1 MPRDFYAATVNGAI
15 LKVWF
20 NEHLR
25 PVNPGSSPHS
35 NAFQVRAT
43 SPGGTTRIISGF
55 GNTVAVSG
63 TSVTV
68 ALDVTKPVLEGD
80 TVTVSYTKPAANPL
94 KYTDGVDVQSFSGK
108 PVTNETDATKP
119 NVIAAES
126 NATELILYFD
136 DRMKASAVPDRFAFW
151 IQRGGS
157 GQLRPIGNP
166 RIDGSNTLRIPVFS
180 ASNPAKHDETVR
192 FSYTPPSDAA
202 NRIQDRSGNELDAI
216 AQWAEVDNQTPP
228 AFSSAAVN
236 GAALVLTFDG
246 GLDENGEYLPPASA
260 FTVRRTRAGTA
271 TTVGLIA
278 TNPVAVRGTQV
289 TLSLAEAVLGTDTV
303 TVAYTE
309 PGSGGRLRDNDK
321 RRHPVKSFAAR
332 SVTNNTPSASV
343 GSPPQFSSAAVNGT
357 ALDVT
362 FNETL
367 NSTSSHTPPNSAFTV
382 SAKPLY
388 GTARTIS
395 AAGVAIAGSTVTV
408 TLESKVERGET
419 VAVSYTQPTTN
430 WLQGTNGGHA
440 IAFSGQPATNNT
452 AGAPAPT
459 FSSASYS
466 YRGGGI
472 TVNFTG
478 PFLGCAAA
486 AAWSIMADGTKR
498 YPQVVRCGDRS
509 VLLVLAAL
517 TTRPAVEAARAVTV
531 SYNRS
536 TAEAEERS
544 TPIGRQGPSAKLTG
558 TDGSA
563 VESFSDKPVTGLK
576 PRLVP
581 PPTVDGSTLTL
592 TFDEELD
599 PGATPGNVLFDV
611 IVNGDERY
619 LARSGGVAIAGKTV
633 RLTLSSAVGAGDTV
647 TVRYTKPRGC
657 GGHCSHGLRGAS
669 HIAVDTFPDQAVTN
683 NSAGPVFASA
693 TFAGSILTVT
703 FDKNLDTGSKPS
715 PAAFRVTANNKRLA
729 VASGGVA
736 IAGKT
741 VTLTLFRPAS
751 DGQTVKVRYTRP
763 SANPLRGTNGIAV
776 DTFAEQEV
784 SNTNIWSATLTAQG
798 DSNRSGCSDLAAAS
812 WHCSSRLTSSSF
824 THEGTTYQVKVIT
837 RTLHNTAIGGPGIA
851 IRLDR
856 ALSTDWTLHVGD
868 SQFSVA
874 DASLHLSNT
883 YAAWSH
889 SGLWG
894 NGQQVSLRLTTGGS
908 GGGSGLSAPVEEQV
922 PATSVTG
929 VSVVSDPGA
938 DQTYGIGDTISVQVT
953 FNQLVVD
960 VDTSGGTPR
969 IKIDMDPAEWGEM
982 WASYSSGSGTA
993 NLTFTHTVVEPNI
1006 STQGIAVLADTLE
1019 LNGGTIRSDG
1029 ADAGLAHTGLAH
1041 DANHKVDWQTQS
1053 DTAGGAG
1060 GSDAEPA
1067 SVTGV
1072 SVVSSAGADK
1082 TYGDGDTIQVRV
1094 TFDETVDV
1102 TGSPRL
1108 KIDMDPA
1115 EWGEK
1120 WASYESGSGTASL
1133 TFAHTVVEPNVSTQ
1147 GIAVLENTLELNGGT
1162 IRAEGADAN
1171 LAHDGLGHDA
1181 NHKVDW
1187 QTQSDT
1193 GAGGTGGT
1201 NGTSEPAS
1209 VTGVSVVSDA
1219 GADET
1224 YGAGDTIQVRVAFTE
1239 AVDVT
1244 GSPRLTIDM
1253 DPAEWGEKPAAYESG
1268 SGTSSLTFAYTVAEP
1283 NISTQGI
1290 AVLAN
1295 TLELNGGTIRSGGA
1309 DAKLSH
1315 SGLGHDAKHKVDW
1328 RPEAVTVTGV
1338 SVVSDAGADKTY
1350 TLGDAIR
1357 IRVTFSEAVTVTG
1370 GPVLSIDMDPAEWGE
1385 KPAAYQS
1392 GSGTSSLTFA
1402 HTVVEPNYSTQ
1413 GIAVLENTLEL
1424 NGGTI
1429 RAGDADADL
1438 AHDGLGHDANH
1449 KVDWR
1454 PDISVADASASEAA
1468 GASVAFAV
1476 TLSRAFSGAEHR
1488 VTVDY
1493 ATADGSA
1500 TAGQDYT
1507 AASGT
1512 LTFAAGETSKTVNVQ
1527 VLDDSHDE
1535 GDEDVRA
1542 AALERGGH
1550 AHGRQ
1555 RGDGH
1560 DREHG
1565 PDAGGVAGALRAG
1578 DGRAG
1583 GDPRRGA
1590 DGCAARAGL
1599 PGAVRGPGVPTRPG
1613 TGLRAGFPVAVHAAD
1628 GHGRG
1633 GRGPD
1638 GHGRH
1643 DRYGHGGP
1651 DGHEQLGGRGG
1662 HERDVRYGRHG
1673 WRRHGRHG
1681 GLDGHGGTAADGLR
1695 IGGRCAR
1702 DRPVRHDAGL

>member
-1 MPRDFYAATVNGAI
+1 M
-15 LKVWF
+15 
-20 NEHLR
+20 
-25 PVNPGSSPHS
+25 
-35 NAFQVRAT
+35 
-43 SPGGTTRIISGF
+43 
-55 GNTVAVSG
+55 
-63 TSVTV
+63 
-68 ALDVTKPVLEGD
+68 
-80 TVTVSYTKPAANPL
+80 
-94 KYTDGVDVQSFSGK
+94 
-108 PVTNETDATKP
+108 
-119 NVIAAES
+119 
-126 NATELILYFD
+126 
-136 DRMKASAVPDRFAFW
+136 
-151 IQRGGS
+151 
-157 GQLRPIGNP
+157 
-166 RIDGSNTLRIPVFS
+166 
-180 ASNPAKHDETVR
+180 
-192 FSYTPPSDAA
+192 
-202 NRIQDRSGNELDAI
+202 
-216 AQWAEVDNQTPP
+216 
-228 AFSSAAVN
+228 
-236 GAALVLTFDG
+236 
-246 GLDENGEYLPPASA
+246 
-260 FTVRRTRAGTA
+260 RRTRAGTA

-343 GSPPQFSSAAVNGT
+343 GSPPQFSSAAVNGKS
-357 ALDVT
+357 LEVT

-367 NSTSSHTPPNSAFTV
+367 QTALSHRPPHSAFAV
-382 SAKPLY
+382 SAMPLY

-395 AAGVAIAGSTVTV
+395 GATTGDVAISGSTVSV
-408 TLESKVERGET
+408 TLDGEVERGET
-419 VAVSYTQPTTN
+419 VAVSYTQPTTK
-430 WLQGTNGGHA
+430 WLQGTNGFHA
-440 IAFSGQPATNNT
+440 NSFSGQPATNNT

-472 TVNFTG
+472 TVHFTG

-486 AAWSIMADGTKR
+486 AAWSIMVDGTKR

-544 TPIGRQGPSAKLTG
+544 TPIGRQGPSTKLTG

-563 VESFSDKPVTGLK
+563 VESFTDKPVTGLK

-592 TFDEELD
+592 TFDEEMD

-611 IVNGDERY
+611 TVNGDERY

-693 TFAGSILTVT
+693 VVVGSTLTVT

-715 PAAFRVTANNKRLA
+715 PAAFRVTANNNRLA

-741 VTLTLFRPAS
+741 VKLTLFRSAS
-751 DGQTVKVRYTRP
+751 AGDTVKVSYTRP

-776 DTFAEQEV
+776 DTFAEQTVANNPAE
-784 SNTNIWSATLTAQG
+784 TIWSATLSSGSSRGTFT
-798 DSNRSGCSDLAAAS
+798 GCSDAS
-812 WHCSSRLTSSSF
+812 SSTTERCSARLTANSF
-824 THEGTTYQVKVIT
+824 TSGDTTYQVERVESIVLVNGNVI
-837 RTLHNTAIGGPGIA
+837 LVFG
-851 IRLDR
+851 LDR
-856 ALSTDWTLHVGD
+856 LIDSSWTLHVG
-868 SQFSVA
+868 SHRLSVA
-874 DASLHLSNT
+874 DASLSDGGKTATWTTSNT
-883 YAAWSH
+883 LYVA
-889 SGLWG
+889 
-894 NGQQVSLRLTTGGS
+894 GQQVSLRLTEGS

-969 IKIDMDPAEWGEM
+969 IKIDLDPAEWGEK

-1072 SVVSSAGADK
+1072 SVVSDAGADK

-1120 WASYESGSGTASL
+1120 WASYASGSGTTSL
-1133 TFAHTVVEPNVSTQ
+1133 TFAHTVV
-1147 GIAVLENTLELNGGT
+1147 
-1162 IRAEGADAN
+1162 
-1171 LAHDGLGHDA
+1171 
-1181 NHKVDW
+1181 
-1187 QTQSDT
+1187 
-1193 GAGGTGGT
+1193 
-1201 NGTSEPAS
+1201 
-1209 VTGVSVVSDA
+1209 
-1219 GADET
+1219 
-1224 YGAGDTIQVRVAFTE
+1224 
-1239 AVDVT
+1239 
-1244 GSPRLTIDM
+1244 
-1253 DPAEWGEKPAAYESG
+1253 
-1268 SGTSSLTFAYTVAEP
+1268 EP

-1295 TLELNGGTIRSGGA
+1295 TLEFNSGTIRAGGA
-1309 DAKLSH
+1309 DADLAH
-1315 SGLGHDAKHKVDW
+1315 DGRAHDANHKVNWQTQSDTGAGGTGGTSGPSAASEPPSVSGVAVTSNAGDDNTY
-1328 RPEAVTVTGV
+1328 RRSDVIRVTVTFDEKV
-1338 SVVSDAGADKTY
+1338 D
-1350 TLGDAIR
+1350 
-1357 IRVTFSEAVTVTG
+1357 VTG
-1370 GPVLSIDMDPAEWGE
+1370 SPRLKIDMDPAEWGE
-1385 KPAAYQS
+1385 KWASYES
-1392 GSGTSSLTFA
+1392 GSGTTSLSFA

-1413 GIAVLENTLEL
+1413 GIAVLANTLEL
-1424 NGGTI
+1424 NSGTI
-1429 RAGDADADL
+1429 RSASGTDADL
-1438 AHDGLGHDANH
+1438 AHDGLAHDSSH

-1454 PDISVADASASEAA
+1454 PGLSVADARAEEGA
-1468 GASVAFAV
+1468 GAAVEFAV
-1476 TLSRAFSGAEHR
+1476 RLGLAATQT
-1488 VTVDY
+1488 VTVNY
-1493 ATADGSA
+1493 ATADGTA
-1500 TAGQDYT
+1500 LAGQDYT

-1512 LTFAAGETSKTVNVQ
+1512 LTFAAGESSKTVSVA
-1527 VLDDSHDE
+1527 VLDDAHDE
-1535 GDEDVRA
+1535 GEETFTLRLSNASGAWLEDAEATGTIENTDLMPAALLARFGRATAEQVVDQVEERMGASREGGFRARLAGREYQPGMEGDFARGFLSSFAPMGTGAHAAAGAGLGAAPAAGSHLAGAFGADTSGTGGMAATGGATDVTGRQQPGASGGGGLFGALAPGGDLLSSSGFELNRASHGGMLSLWSRTSRSYFAGMEEALSLNGDVRTTMFGA
-1542 AALERGGH
+1542 DWARGPLTVGLSVGHTRGLGGYAGASGGAMTTAMTGFYPWVGYQVNDRVSVWAVTGYGKGSLTLTPDGAGELETGTSMAMTAVGTRGDLLGSRATGGFGLAFKADALWVGASTELLDGPTGRLNASEAGATRMRTALEGSRGFTLGGDRLSLRPTVEVGLRRDGGDAETGAGLDVGGGLAVTDAALGLSLDVRVRTLLVHQAEGFAERGLSVSFGWDPTPSSPFGLS
-1550 AHGRQ
+1550 ARLAPSWGGSAMGGAEALWNGQMAYGPGSPAALGSGAQLAAEVGYGLPVGARFVGTPRVGLRRSAYGR
-1555 RGDGH
+1555 
-1560 DREHG
+1560 EY
-1565 PDAGGVAGALRAG
+1565 RAG
-1578 DGRAG
+1578 WGLGVLDTSVLHFDLGLEAQRREAPTHGGAG
-1583 GDPRRGA
+1583 NGLL
-1590 DGCAARAGL
+1590 ARAT
-1599 PGAVRGPGVPTRPG
+1599 VS
-1613 TGLRAGFPVAVHAAD
+1613 
-1628 GHGRG
+1628 
-1633 GRGPD
+1633 
-1638 GHGRH
+1638 
-1643 DRYGHGGP
+1643 
-1651 DGHEQLGGRGG
+1651 
-1662 HERDVRYGRHG
+1662 
-1673 WRRHGRHG
+1673 W
-1681 GLDGHGGTAADGLR
+1681 
-1695 IGGRCAR
+1695 
-1702 DRPVRHDAGL
+1702 

>member
-1 MPRDFYAATVNGAI
+1 MPASQPASQPIASLATGASSRAAAASASRPWRHGPSERLSGADGRRPPRPASPLRPRAPRAPGAWRAAACALATAVALLLGASAAEAQNRDFYAAEVNGSI
-15 LKVWF
+15 LRVHF
-20 NEHLR
+20 NENLR
-25 PVNPGSSPHS
+25 TDSNPAGP
-35 NAFQVRAT
+35 AFEVQAT
-43 SPGGTTRIISGF
+43 PPGGTTRTIRGFGSSVHISG
-55 GNTVAVSG
+55 
-63 TSVTV
+63 VTV
-68 ALDVTKPVLEGD
+68 TVSLSPTGGPVLEGE
-80 TVTVSYTKPAANPL
+80 TVTVTYTQPATNRL
-94 KYTDGVDVQSFSGK
+94 LWVDGAEVPTYVNK
-108 PVTNETDATKP
+108 PVTNLTDATKP
-119 NVIAAES
+119 NVIAAEL

-136 DRMKASAVPDRFAFW
+136 DRLKASAVPGRFDFW

-157 GQLRPIGNP
+157 GQGRPFGNP
-166 RIDGSNTLRIPVFS
+166 RIDGSNTLRIPAFNPVS
-180 ASNPAKHDETVR
+180 PAKHGET
-192 FSYTPPSDAA
+192 FGFAYTPPANAA
-202 NRIQDRSGNELDAI
+202 NRIQDESGNELDAI
-216 AQWAEVDNQTPP
+216 AQWADIDNETPP
-228 AFSSAAVN
+228 APSSAAVN
-236 GAALVLTFDG
+236 GATLVVTFDG
-246 GLDENGEYLPPASA
+246 VLEEDPEQVPSASA
-260 FTVRRTRAGTA
+260 FRVWRGRSGSNTA
-271 TTVGLIA
+271 VGLIA
-278 TNPVAVRGTQV
+278 TNPVAVSGTQV
-289 TLSLAEAVLGTDTV
+289 TLSLAEAVLSTDSVLLHYQAPT
-303 TVAYTE
+303 T
-309 PGSGGRLRDNDK
+309 GGRLHHTDK
-321 RRHPVKSFAAR
+321 NRRPVRRYPVKSFLNLG
-332 SVTNNTPSASV
+332 VTNNTPATTA
-343 GSPPQFSSAAVNGT
+343 PQFSSAAVNGKW
-357 ALDVT
+357 LEVT

-367 NSTSSHTPPNSAFTV
+367 QTAISHRPPHSAFEV
-382 SAKPLY
+382 SAMPLY
-388 GTARTIS
+388 GTARTI
-395 AAGVAIAGSTVTV
+395 AGASEGNVAISGSTLSV
-408 TLESKVERGET
+408 TLASEVERGER
-419 VAVSYTQPTTN
+419 VAVKYTKPSTN
-430 WLQGTNGGHA
+430 VLRGTDNNDVGSFDG
-440 IAFSGQPATNNT
+440 PATNNT
-452 AGAPAPT
+452 AGSAAPT

-472 TVNFTG
+472 TVHFDG
-478 PFLGCAAA
+478 PYLGCAAA
-486 AAWSIMADGTKR
+486 AAWRFKVDGGR
-498 YPQVVRCGDRS
+498 EQSPQVVRCGDRS

-517 TTRPAVEAARAVTV
+517 TQRPAVEAARAVTV
-531 SYNRS
+531 GYNRS
-536 TAEAEERS
+536 VAEAEERS
-544 TPIGRQGPSAKLTG
+544 RPIGRQGPSTKLTG

-592 TFDEELD
+592 TFDEEMD

-611 IVNGDERY
+611 TVNGDERY

-693 TFAGSILTVT
+693 KVVGSTLTLT

-741 VTLTLFRPAS
+741 VKLTLFRPAS
-751 DGQTVKVRYTRP
+751 DGDTVKVRYTKP
-763 SANPLRGTNGIAV
+763 SSNPLRGTNGLAV
-776 DTFAEQEV
+776 DTFAEQAV
-784 SNTNIWSATLTAQG
+784 SNNPAIWSATMAAGVTRFNFL
-798 DSNRSGCSDLAAAS
+798 GCDDAS
-812 WHCSSRLTSSSF
+812 SSTTENCSERLTKNSF
-824 THEGTTYQVKVIT
+824 TWKGTNYQVV
-837 RTLHNTAIGGPGIA
+837 RVTLVHGSTGGVLTVG
-851 IRLDR
+851 LDR
-856 ALSTDWTLHVGD
+856 AIPSNWTLHVDELPLRITDATLSSGD
-868 SQFSVA
+868 KEATWRGVNA
-874 DASLHLSNT
+874 N
-883 YAAWSH
+883 WST
-889 SGLWG
+889 LP
-894 NGQQVSLRLTTGGS
+894 NVSLRLTEGS
-908 GGGSGLSAPVEEQV
+908 GGAGVLSGPVEELPDV
-922 PATSVTG
+922 SVTG

-969 IKIDMDPAEWGEM
+969 IKIDLDPAEWGEK

-1019 LNGGTIRSDG
+1019 LNGGTIQSDG

-1041 DANHKVDWQTQS
+1041 DANHKVDWQTES

-1094 TFDETVDV
+1094 TFDEAVDV

-1147 GIAVLENTLELNGGT
+1147 GIAVLEDTLELNGGT
-1162 IRAEGADAN
+1162 IRAGGADAN
-1171 LAHDGLGHDA
+1171 LAHDGLAHDS

-1193 GAGGTGGT
+1193 GAGGAGGT

-1224 YGAGDTIQVRVAFTE
+1224 YGDGDTIQVRVAFTE

-1253 DPAEWGEKPAAYESG
+1253 DPAEWGEKPAAYQSG

-1357 IRVTFSEAVTVTG
+1357 IRVTFSEAVPVTG
-1370 GPVLSIDMDPAEWGE
+1370 GPVPSMDMDPAEW
-1385 KPAAYQS
+1385 
-1392 GSGTSSLTFA
+1392 
-1402 HTVVEPNYSTQ
+1402 
-1413 GIAVLENTLEL
+1413 
-1424 NGGTI
+1424 
-1429 RAGDADADL
+1429 
-1438 AHDGLGHDANH
+1438 
-1449 KVDWR
+1449 
-1454 PDISVADASASEAA
+1454 
-1468 GASVAFAV
+1468 
-1476 TLSRAFSGAEHR
+1476 
-1488 VTVDY
+1488 
-1493 ATADGSA
+1493 
-1500 TAGQDYT
+1500 
-1507 AASGT
+1507 
-1512 LTFAAGETSKTVNVQ
+1512 
-1527 VLDDSHDE
+1527 
-1535 GDEDVRA
+1535 
-1542 AALERGGH
+1542 
-1550 AHGRQ
+1550 
-1555 RGDGH
+1555 
-1560 DREHG
+1560 
-1565 PDAGGVAGALRAG
+1565 
-1578 DGRAG
+1578 
-1583 GDPRRGA
+1583 
-1590 DGCAARAGL
+1590 CA
-1599 PGAVRGPGVPTRPG
+1599 RPG
-1613 TGLRAGFPVAVHAAD
+1613 PYQ
-1628 GHGRG
+1628 G
-1633 GRGPD
+1633 GGATR
-1638 GHGRH
+1638 
-1643 DRYGHGGP
+1643 
-1651 DGHEQLGGRGG
+1651 
-1662 HERDVRYGRHG
+1662 
-1673 WRRHGRHG
+1673 
-1681 GLDGHGGTAADGLR
+1681 
-1695 IGGRCAR
+1695 
-1702 DRPVRHDAGL
+1702 